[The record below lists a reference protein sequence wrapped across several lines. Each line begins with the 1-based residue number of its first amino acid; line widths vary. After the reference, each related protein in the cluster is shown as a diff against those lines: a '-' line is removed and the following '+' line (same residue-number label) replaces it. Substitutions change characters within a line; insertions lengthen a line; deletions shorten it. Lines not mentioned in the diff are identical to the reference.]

1 MKMKQ
6 KDLIMLGMLIGIGLF
21 FIGAMISNSFPSD
34 SENLTSYKVSAFIK
48 MIGIG
53 VLTASMIV
61 GGIIIEKI
69 DKNLKMLLFIF
80 GLILLII
87 YTIGSIDLEWHV
99 DSPVSGSV
107 DAETQEDI
115 DESKPEGYGAAPGF
129 EAIGLL
135 AALSVILL
143 YYKNKYKR

>member
-1 MKMKQ
+1 MKMKT
-6 KDLIMLGMLIGIGLF
+6 KDIVMLGMVIGIGLF

-48 MIGIG
+48 MLGIG
-53 VLTASMIV
+53 VLTASMVI

-87 YTIGSIDLEWHV
+87 YTIGSIDLTWHV
-99 DSPVSGSV
+99 ESPVSGSLGE
-107 DAETQEDI
+107 DTKEDI

-129 EAIGLL
+129 EVIGVLT
-135 AALSVILL
+135 ALSAILFF
-143 YYKNKYKR
+143 YKKRYKR